1 MKAIVSLFSFFIIC
15 TFSITAQELEQYEIE
30 GAKLGKKIARQV
42 VQNSVERTV
51 AINNVETFSW
61 LGSDKGNRRFTSFVG
76 AMDGA
81 VVGTL
86 ARNYSYQHY
95 YQGER
100 KINYRKKLNH
110 SSDIS
115 ALDIANITY
124 ADDDN
129 DASLDK
135 NETAQ
140 IYFDLINTSSEP
152 LYGIMPVLMANKT
165 KHVLISE
172 PCLIDTLKSEHALR
186 YVIELSGDGKKDP
199 GKLSLMLR
207 IKYGQNQYY
216 DVEHIVLGIKKKKN

>member
-1 MKAIVSLFSFFIIC
+1 MKNVISFFTFLLIC
-15 TFSITAQELEQYEIE
+15 SFSINAQELEQYEIE
-30 GAKLGKKIARQV
+30 GAKLGKKVARQV
-42 VQNSVERTV
+42 VQSSTERTV
-51 AINNVETFSW
+51 ATNNLEGFSW
-61 LGSDKGNRRFTSFVG
+61 LGNDKGNRRLTSFVG

-81 VVGTL
+81 VIGSL
-86 ARNYSYQHY
+86 ARSYSYQNY

-100 KINYRKKLNH
+100 KLNYRKKANY

-129 DASLDK
+129 DGSLGKD
-135 NETAQ
+135 ESAQ
-140 IYFDLINTSSEP
+140 LYFDLINTSSEP

-186 YVIELSGDGKKDP
+186 YIIEWSGDGKKNP
-199 GKLSLMLR
+199 GKVSLMLR
-207 IKYGQNQYY
+207 IKYGQNQYH
-216 DVEHIVLGIKKKKN
+216 DVEHIELGGKRKK

>member
-1 MKAIVSLFSFFIIC
+1 MKAIVSLFSLFIIC
-15 TFSITAQELEQYEIE
+15 TFSITAQELEKYEIE

-129 DASLDK
+129 DASL
-135 NETAQ
+135 
-140 IYFDLINTSSEP
+140 EP

-216 DVEHIVLGIKKKKN
+216 DVEHIVLGTKKKKD